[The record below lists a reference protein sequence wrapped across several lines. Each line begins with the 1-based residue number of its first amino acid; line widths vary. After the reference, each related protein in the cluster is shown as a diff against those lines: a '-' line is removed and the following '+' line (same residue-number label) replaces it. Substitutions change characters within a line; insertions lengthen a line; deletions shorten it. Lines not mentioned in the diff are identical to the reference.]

1 MLSFCTDKT
10 AKIWDLTR
18 GEEVLTLS
26 DHPNNVNHVRFCEYS
41 GLAFTTC
48 AYFMK
53 VWDPRQG
60 NKCIR
65 TIT

>member
-1 MLSFCTDKT
+1 MTF
-10 AKIWDLTR
+10 
-18 GEEVLTLS
+18 S
-26 DHPNNVNHVRFCEYS
+26 DHPSNVNHIRFCEYS
-41 GLAFTTC
+41 GLVFTTC

-53 VWDPRQG
+53 VWDIRQG